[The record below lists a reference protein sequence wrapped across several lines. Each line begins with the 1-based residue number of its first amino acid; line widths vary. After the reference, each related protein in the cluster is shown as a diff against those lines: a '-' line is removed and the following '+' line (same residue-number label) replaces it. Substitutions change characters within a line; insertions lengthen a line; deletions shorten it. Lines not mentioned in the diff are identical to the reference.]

1 MSEQSTKK
9 TSTFQ
14 QENRAFKSEWEKEF
28 FKIDLDNKA
37 HCLLCFVVIN
47 VIHLATRNTQFVFL
61 SNYHG
66 LVKMTMYIV

>member
-37 HCLLCFVVIN
+37 RCLLCFVVIS
-47 VIHLATRNTQFVFL
+47 VI
-61 SNYHG
+61 YW
-66 LVKMTMYIV
+66 